1 MSTIPADIT
10 SSRTNGAMDD
20 SKRNVKDHMLFE
32 VSTEAANR
40 GMHRAL
46 QLSRD
51 TIGLLDQWEG
61 STP

>member
-1 MSTIPADIT
+1 MSTIPGDIAA
-10 SSRTNGAMDD
+10 SRTNGALDD

-46 QLSRD
+46 H
-51 TIGLLDQWEG
+51 LLVYRTG
-61 STP
+61 SLD